1 MADSL
6 INKVQEF
13 LTDNNIKIEQDLLST
28 SLRELNFSQTL
39 NLMDSLKVND
49 KNAVLELL
57 NINASVTEEAND
69 VYTTDTD
76 DGELA
81 DYTMHGLLDKI
92 EDYYHEKNGSDEL
105 DVQIGDDD
113 VFIGNDHFSIYK
125 NNEDLGDNLYNELEQ
140 EDIAAGRGPYQH
152 KLSGDDL
159 ERSKTMT
166 PDQIKVLAKVE
177 AIDTDVEEAYGTVG
191 TQQASASTIKA
202 QTTKNDNNQ
211 RDFTNNQQDQQRSAS
226 NVQRT
231 VAGGNKQATG
241 QGAARSVGADP
252 DDVER
257 GQNAAQSNAN
267 AELSNQNAA
276 EIERLKQLA
285 YGRR

>member
-81 DYTMHGLLDKI
+81 DYTMHGLIDKI
-92 EDYYHEKNGSDEL
+92 EDYYHDKNDSDEL

>member
-81 DYTMHGLLDKI
+81 DYTMHGLIDKI
-92 EDYYHEKNGSDEL
+92 EDYYHDKNGSDEL